1 MNYVLRALRIPA
13 GNHTVEM
20 RFNPA
25 SVRNTVAAARFA
37 VVAIYL
43 LLALAIVVS
52 LLPPPSKPEESAK

>member
-1 MNYVLRALRIPA
+1 
-13 GNHTVEM
+13 M